1 MKTIFSVIGFLFCSL
16 GQRVVAFALAAFMT
30 LALTAC
36 GGGDEAPAPVPTV
49 DTRETSVKATSSYR
63 WSGGGID
70 GIALSALNSAS
81 DGGLWAAGTEGGL
94 FGRPFLR
101 KLEGTTSNPCGTE
114 GIRFLTEISG
124 RFERRQGVM
133 SMTTEK
139 DGAFYM
145 AFKGPANAFVAR
157 FLEAT
162 CSIDPTFG
170 DQGVAIFP
178 MPGHGFPMSMA
189 IQRDA
194 SDGVLMAVDFVG
206 LVHLKRLT
214 SQGTWDTNFG
224 DQGLAVNPSSVS
236 FWLGGLATAANGDIL
251 ISGSVSIPFANQP
264 ALLKLDAGGRLIDSF
279 GTAGMQR
286 YPELSKGTGSA
297 GAMVVE
303 ADRIV
308 FGVNTAAGITLD
320 DMTTNDSVIA
330 AVDLQTG
337 RLLPSFGTGGFLRWD
352 WGYNNSNMVM
362 SWIPSGRGGYKG
374 CGHTIRSLVLGQ
386 PAALTDITV
395 AGQFDTSVPY
405 QGRRLIADTKVAQCA
420 GLARLSD
427 GRLAA
432 AINEYKEAVVMMF
445 DR

>member
-1 MKTIFSVIGFLFCSL
+1 MKAKLSFFGDCCIALF
-16 GQRVVAFALAAFMT
+16 GRALAGAVAALMA
-30 LALTAC
+30 LAVTAC
-36 GGGDEAPAPVPTV
+36 GGGEETPVPVPTV

-70 GIALSALNSAS
+70 GIALGAVASAS

-101 KLEGTTSNPCGTE
+101 KLEGSAPNPCGAE
-114 GIRFLTEISG
+114 GIRLLTEISG
-124 RFERRQGVM
+124 RFEGRQGAM
-133 SMTTEK
+133 SMTTVQ
-139 DGAFYM
+139 DGAFYL
-145 AFKGPANAFVAR
+145 AFKGPANAMVAR

-162 CSIDPTFG
+162 CSIDATFG

-178 MPGHGFPMSMA
+178 IPGLRFPLSMV

-194 SDGVLMAVDFVG
+194 ADGVLMAVDFAG
-206 LVHLKRLT
+206 IVHLKRLT
-214 SQGTWDTNFG
+214 PLGAWDTSFA
-224 DQGLAVNPSSVS
+224 DQGLAISPSSVS

-251 ISGSVSIPFANQP
+251 ISGSVSIPFAYQP
-264 ALLKLDAGGRLIDSF
+264 TMMKLDAEGRLIESF
-279 GTAGMQR
+279 GTAGMQK
-286 YPELSKGTGSA
+286 YPELSKGTGNA

-303 ADRIV
+303 ADRVV
-308 FGVNTAAGITLD
+308 FGVHTAAGITVD
-320 DMTTNDSVIA
+320 DVTTNDSVLA

-362 SWIPSGRGGYKG
+362 SWIPNGRGGYTG

-386 PAALTDITV
+386 PAALVDINA
-395 AGQFDTSVPY
+395 AGQFDTSVPH
-405 QGRRLIADTKVAQCA
+405 QGRRLIAETKVAQCA
-420 GLARLSD
+420 GLARLSN

-432 AINEYKEAVVMMF
+432 AINENREAVVMLF